1 MNGKTT
7 NIKYYQISM
16 LISFSLNTSLTTSM
30 FIFIEPAVVVDKR
43 AIVVAGEERE
53 NGSEREQEASESNN
67 DYDSLS
73 LVFINSL

>member
-1 MNGKTT
+1 
-7 NIKYYQISM
+7 
-16 LISFSLNTSLTTSM
+16 M